1 LKAGFET
8 QAVCGDNNYSS
19 GGRAKTVG
27 FCFVSPTGLPLGDP
41 ASLLEENEMDEVL
54 ETPAESVPLD
64 MLTKVYLKMR
74 DKRAQMK
81 RDFEAKDLE
90 IEEQMKQ
97 IEEEM
102 LDVCKKNS
110 ASSIRTEHGTIIR
123 QVKSRYWTNDWDSM
137 YRFIEDN
144 RAFGL
149 LEKRLHQTHMKEYL
163 SENPDKLPMG
173 LNVES
178 EYTVVVRRS
187 S

>member
-1 LKAGFET
+1 MEKPE
-8 QAVCGDNNYSS
+8 VI
-19 GGRAKTVG
+19 
-27 FCFVSPTGLPLGDP
+27 P
-41 ASLLEENEMDEVL
+41 AADKLVR
-54 ETPAESVPLD
+54 T
-64 MLTKVYLKMR
+64 YIKMR